1 MTRFS
6 GSAATLAAATCL
18 AAVAACGDNQ
28 SASPDDLTR
37 RAYVVAQ
44 ESDELTVIDIDT
56 HEIVGQVHTLGLGN
70 HMAEL
75 SPDFAKVYVSSPG
88 TAEVIVVDA
97 RTLTRTG
104 SIGVG
109 RHPTHMSLSRD
120 GRYLAVV
127 NEEDNAVSFID
138 PVTDTEVKRI
148 DRFATPHFVRYA
160 ADQRTAYVANIGAHH
175 LSVVDLE
182 QLAIVDSIVLDG
194 FAGPPDF
201 TPAPDESGFADAQ
214 IAADGMLYAANA
226 DAGRVLVYDTNA
238 KAKMAELAVGTAPW
252 IAFAEH
258 PFSGVAARYLVPNFG
273 DATVSLID
281 GAARSVAAT
290 LPGDSEAYGV
300 NFSPLVPD
308 RAYVMN
314 KVRKDIAVVDTASG
328 VITSRIDVGGNT
340 ETASTSADGKWI
352 VATVSGANKVVVL
365 DAATGAIDTT
375 LDGVGVYPWS
385 VTIPNGQN
393 YCH

>member
-148 DRFATPHFVRYA
+148 DGFATPHFVRYA

-175 LSVVDLE
+175 LSVVDLDPWNVGKV
-182 QLAIVDSIVLDG
+182 AAAMVFPADDSTDAL
-194 FAGPPDF
+194 FAQGPPTRDNLNLLRGY
-201 TPAPDESGFADAQ
+201 TNMKKLRWVRPDN
-214 IAADGMLYAANA
+214 I
-226 DAGRVLVYDTNA
+226 RVSRL
-238 KAKMAELAVGTAPW
+238 LA
-252 IAFAEH
+252 
-258 PFSGVAARYLVPNFG
+258 
-273 DATVSLID
+273 
-281 GAARSVAAT
+281 
-290 LPGDSEAYGV
+290 
-300 NFSPLVPD
+300 
-308 RAYVMN
+308 
-314 KVRKDIAVVDTASG
+314 
-328 VITSRIDVGGNT
+328 
-340 ETASTSADGKWI
+340 
-352 VATVSGANKVVVL
+352 
-365 DAATGAIDTT
+365 
-375 LDGVGVYPWS
+375 
-385 VTIPNGQN
+385 
-393 YCH
+393 